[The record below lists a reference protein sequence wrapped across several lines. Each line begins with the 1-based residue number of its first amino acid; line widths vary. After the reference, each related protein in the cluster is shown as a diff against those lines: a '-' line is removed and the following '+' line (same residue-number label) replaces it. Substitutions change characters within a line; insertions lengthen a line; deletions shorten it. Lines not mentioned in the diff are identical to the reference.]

1 MGERRNKKK
10 VMKLVNICKQ
20 KEDGKEQKDIR
31 KKETS
36 LPSLNRTK
44 DLPMT
49 TKLIPL
55 QSDALAN

>member
-10 VMKLVNICKQ
+10 VMKLVNICK